1 MKTTPFKLILA
12 SCLIT
17 VTFIMCN
24 KDDDEATT
32 SDPNVFCNESFC
44 ATNDVKKQQCIEA
57 FNTCMANNPDANDDE
72 CVATALLI
80 CN

>member
-1 MKTTPFKLILA
+1 MKTTPVKLILA
-12 SCLIT
+12 TFLIA

-24 KDDDEATT
+24 KDDDDNAQ
-32 SDPNVFCNESFC
+32 SDPNVFCNESLC
-44 ATNDVKKQQCIEA
+44 ATNEVKKQQCIDA
-57 FNTCMANNPDANDDE
+57 FNTCMANEPDANDDE